1 MDEKPLGVSVTKA
14 AKLIGRSPKTI
25 LRRIADGTL
34 EAKKINEQYTVIYRS
49 LERFLGIDEQPGKTA
64 KPPSKE

>member
-64 KPPSKE
+64 A